1 MDGPLSTVA
10 EDRVTQR
17 RAVGIGAVAAVGIVG
32 IGVAFTATRGPDDNL
47 LSLSE
52 ARRML
57 VSAADARRVVEVGD
71 DSPTRGFR
79 TVVFF
84 LRDGQYPAFVR
95 ALRDWGPL
103 TDSQTAKP
111 TDIVAVLPHE
121 PQGPSVITP
130 VGGDPT
136 GRIARAY
143 GMPMPPDGGPPVGYA
158 IVDTRLRLRYATAD
172 PDVLAHLDQV
182 AAVLEAAP

>member
-1 MDGPLSTVA
+1 MQQLP
-10 EDRVTQR
+10 
-17 RAVGIGAVAAVGIVG
+17 
-32 IGVAFTATRGPDDNL
+32 
-47 LSLSE
+47 
-52 ARRML
+52 
-57 VSAADARRVVEVGD
+57 
-71 DSPTRGFR
+71 
-79 TVVFF
+79 
-84 LRDGQYPAFVR
+84 
-95 ALRDWGPL
+95 WGPL